1 MNIGRLVIN
10 VDGLSKGNPGP
21 SAIGVVIRDAQGRLV
36 DSISNRIGMATNNQ
50 AEYRALIAALERAIE
65 LNAKE
70 IHLESD
76 SELLVRQINGRYR
89 VKNPT
94 LRSLYQKVLQLRN
107 KLDCLTIVHIP
118 RQQNAEADKLANWA
132 VRG

>member
-1 MNIGRLVIN
+1 MIN

-76 SELLVRQINGRYR
+76 SELLVRQVNGRYR

-132 VRG
+132 IRG

>member
-1 MNIGRLVIN
+1 MIN

-36 DSISNRIGMATNNQ
+36 DSISNRLGMATNNQ

-76 SELLVRQINGRYR
+76 SELLVRQVNGRYR

-107 KLDCLTIVHIP
+107 KLDSLTIVHIP

-132 VRG
+132 LRG

>member
-1 MNIGRLVIN
+1 MIN

>member
-76 SELLVRQINGRYR
+76 SELLVRQVNGRYR

-132 VRG
+132 IRG